1 MKQLEKL
8 IERIIYRVNIN
19 LREHG
24 SFDVE
29 PYIREI
35 VPLNKLVKFY
45 AFYGITSHHPLY
57 FHFSNSN
64 LAGSYFLGK
73 CTVDNSVLYKSDIR
87 GDELKIKGDIFH
99 FQGADISLD
108 HDERISISDSF
119 LIKTLVHSYSHDPEN
134 LEEFIIKNTA
144 STPYANIHGAPVEG
158 CFLGPF
164 STIDL
169 TTLHD
174 CVIGRFAYVQ
184 VGEMN
189 HQWVEPG
196 SILIKKAEA
205 FDFSYRFS
213 ENILNK
219 YIWFNPG
226 KGPRGIFMD
235 FVENRKQDF
244 QRVFDVVHLKSP
256 MSVPSGAS
264 INRYSVWKGKSRVSE
279 NVLVAQRAYLE
290 NALLG
295 KGSNAQENCY
305 IINSKLE
312 GLNVTAHGAKIINAN
327 LGKKTFVGF
336 NSFLHGTPECML
348 NIGKDSIIMP
358 HTIIDLN
365 EPVNIP
371 SGHLVWG
378 YITNQA
384 DLKQHCIALD
394 KLSAVDGEIKLGI
407 MRFQGSGS
415 VFVKAFRD
423 RIEHILEANGAFF
436 DGTKIKGH
444 AQKGQNIA
452 YNIIQPYPMGIQKGI
467 YPTIDISL

>member
-24 SFDVE
+24 LFDVE
-29 PYIREI
+29 PYILEI
-35 VPLNKLVKFY
+35 VPISQLVKFY
-45 AFYGITSHHPLY
+45 AFYGISSHHPLY

-87 GDELKIKGDIFH
+87 GDELKLKGDFFH
-99 FQGADISLD
+99 FEGAEIALD
-108 HDERISISDSF
+108 HDEKISVSDSF
-119 LIKTLVHSYSHDPEN
+119 LIKTLVHNYSHDPEN

-144 STPYANIHGAPVEG
+144 STSYANIHGAPVEG

-184 VGEMN
+184 VGEMI

-196 SILIKKAEA
+196 SILIKKTDE
-205 FDFSYRFS
+205 FDFSYHFTENVLNQYIRF
-213 ENILNK
+213 ET
-219 YIWFNPG
+219 G
-226 KGPRGIFMD
+226 KRPQGIFMD
-235 FVENRKQDF
+235 FVENRKEDF
-244 QRVFDVVHLKSP
+244 QEVFNVVHRKP
-256 MSVPSGAS
+256 QKAVPSGAS
-264 INRYSVWKGKSRVSE
+264 ISQYSVFKGKSRISE
-279 NVLVAQRAYLE
+279 NVLIAQRSYLE

-305 IINSKLE
+305 IINSKLD
-312 GLNVTAHGAKIINAN
+312 GFNVTAHGAKIINAN
-327 LGKKTFVGF
+327 LGLRVFVGF
-336 NSFLHGTPECML
+336 NSFLHGKPGCL
-348 NIGKDSIIMP
+348 LDIGKGSIIMP
-358 HTIIDLN
+358 HTIIDLK
-365 EPVNIP
+365 EPVSIP
-371 SGHLVWG
+371 SDYIVWG
-378 YITNQA
+378 YVTNQA
-384 DLKQHCIALD
+384 DLEQHSMPLE
-394 KLSAVDGEIKLGI
+394 KFSAIDGKVNLGS
-407 MRFQGSGS
+407 MNFNGSGYA
-415 VFVKAFRD
+415 FVKAFRD

-436 DGTKIKGH
+436 DGSKHRGH

-452 YNIIQPYPMGIQKGI
+452 YNIIQPYPMGANKGI
-467 YPTIDISL
+467 YPTIDIVL

>member
-8 IERIIYRVNIN
+8 IKRIIHRVNIN

-35 VPLNKLVKFY
+35 VPINQLVKFY

-87 GDELKIKGDIFH
+87 GDELMAKGDIFH
-99 FQGADISLD
+99 FEGSDIALD
-108 HDERISISDSF
+108 HDEKISISDSF
-119 LIKTLVHSYSHDPEN
+119 LIKTLVHNYSHDPEN

-144 STPYANIHGAPVEG
+144 STSYANIHGSPVEG

-164 STIDL
+164 STVDL

-184 VGEMN
+184 VGEMI

-196 SILIKKAEA
+196 SILIRKTDE
-205 FDFSYRFS
+205 FNFSYHFS
-213 ENILNK
+213 ENVLNQ
-219 YIWFNPG
+219 YIRFETG
-226 KGPRGIFMD
+226 KMPQGIFMD
-235 FVENRKQDF
+235 FVENRKEDF
-244 QRVFDVVHLKSP
+244 QEVFNVVHRKLP
-256 MSVPSGAS
+256 MPVPSGAS
-264 INRYSVWKGKSRVSE
+264 ISRYSVLKGKNRIGE
-279 NVLVAQRAYLE
+279 NVLIAQRAYLE
-290 NALLG
+290 NATLG

-305 IINSKLE
+305 IIYSELE
-312 GLNVTAHGAKIINAN
+312 GFNVTAHGAKIINAN
-327 LGKKTFVGF
+327 IGLRVFVGF
-336 NSFLHGTPECML
+336 NSFLHGKPGCAL
-348 NIGKDSIIMP
+348 VIGKGSIVMP
-358 HTIIDLN
+358 HTIIDLK

-371 SGHLVWG
+371 SDYIVWG
-378 YITNQA
+378 YISNQA
-384 DLKQHCIALD
+384 DLEQHGMPLE
-394 KLSAVDGEIKLGI
+394 KLSAVDGEFMLGA
-407 MRFQGSGS
+407 MKFTGSGYA
-415 VFVKAFRD
+415 FVKAFRN

-436 DGTKIKGH
+436 DGSKFKGH

-452 YNIIQPYPMGIQKGI
+452 YNIIQPCPMGNNKGI
-467 YPTIDISL
+467 YPAIDIML

>member
-1 MKQLEKL
+1 LKQLEKL

-35 VPLNKLVKFY
+35 VPVNKLSKFY

-87 GDELKIKGDIFH
+87 GDELKTKGDIFH
-99 FQGADISLD
+99 FQGADIVLD
-108 HDERISISDSF
+108 HDEKIAISDSF
-119 LIKTLVHSYSHDPEN
+119 LIKTLVHNYSHDPET
-134 LEEFIIKNTA
+134 LEEFAIKNTA

-184 VGEMN
+184 VGEMI

-205 FDFSYRFS
+205 FDFSYRFR
-213 ENILNK
+213 ENILNR
-219 YIWFNPG
+219 YIRFMPG
-226 KGPRGIFMD
+226 KGPRGIFID
-235 FVENRKQDF
+235 FIENRKKDF
-244 QRVFDVVHLKSP
+244 QVIFDVVHLKSP
-256 MSVPSGAS
+256 MSVPPGAS

-312 GLNVTAHGAKIINAN
+312 GFNVTAHGAKIINAN
-327 LGKKTFVGF
+327 LGEKTFVGF
-336 NSFLHGTPECML
+336 NSFLHGTPEFKL
-348 NIGKDSIIMP
+348 TIGNNSIIMP
-358 HTIIDLN
+358 HTIIDLK
-365 EPVNIP
+365 EPLYIP
-371 SGHLVWG
+371 SGHVVWG
-378 YITNQA
+378 HITDKT
-384 DLKQHCIALD
+384 DLEQHSLPLE
-394 KLSAVDGEIKLGI
+394 KLSATNGEISMGA
-407 MRFQGSGS
+407 MRFEGSGS
-415 VFVKAFRD
+415 IFVKGFRD

-436 DGTKIKGH
+436 DGTKYRGH

-452 YNIIQPYPMGIQKGI
+452 YNIIQPYPMGSSKGI
-467 YPTIDISL
+467 YPTIDIRL